1 MKKSNWLETTEYIS
15 IAGSVVGTI
24 AAALTQQVVYAAAP
38 VTLSLCLNFLNRQRN
53 QTIAIDVAKPQEK
66 ELLQPLPPQENIDV
80 ILATQIE
87 KLLIPLAKRQ
97 QQQEAETEAKIE
109 ALQAEIKQIP
119 QLIESI
125 IKRQNQFSFSK
136 GSKGTVDVQTQ
147 EQISKVKYALGQFPE
162 IIKALNQYHTD
173 REASIEGQI
182 EQLKKEVEQVPQLID
197 YLTQVQIDRETKT
210 EEKIQQ
216 LQLEIEKVP
225 QLIES
230 LTQQQTP
237 QENIAGEINSKTQE
251 HLDRLD
257 RLVAEL
263 PETLKSIK
271 DDRDRLENQLQ
282 QQIQQFKE
290 ELKQVPDLIQSLTS
304 ASTEVRVDNLAPLDP
319 KIHQQ
324 INQIKKILAKIPQ
337 AIKVL
342 RESQNNLETRVRQE
356 IQGVKHDLERVP
368 ELMELLDLL
377 HGQQIEMEISNQ
389 ELNER
394 TQVQIQ
400 QLQEEIE
407 QVPYLIE
414 SLTDRQGQIERIN
427 QNFSYQ
433 RLPNLN
439 ENKSYNLDRFY
450 QILETNNED
459 EEDDEIDTD
468 DRQNIDI

>member
-24 AAALTQQVVYAAAP
+24 AAAVTQQVVYAAAP

-66 ELLQPLPPQENIDV
+66 ELLQSLPPQENIDV

-136 GSKGTVDVQTQ
+136 GSKGTVDAQTQ
-147 EQISKVKYALGQFPE
+147 EQISKVKYALAQFPE

-173 REASIEGQI
+173 REANIEGQI
-182 EQLKKEVEQVPQLID
+182 EQLKKEVERVPQLID

-230 LTQQQTP
+230 LAQQTP
-237 QENIAGEINSKTQE
+237 PENIAGEINSQTQE

-257 RLVAEL
+257 SLVAEL

-290 ELKQVPDLIQSLTS
+290 ELKQFPDLIQSLTS

-319 KIHQQ
+319 KISQQ
-324 INQIKKILAKIPQ
+324 IDQIKKILAKIPQ
-337 AIKVL
+337 AIQVL

-356 IQGVKHDLERVP
+356 IQGVKQDLERVP

-414 SLTDRQGQIERIN
+414 SLTDRQGQIEQIN

-433 RLPNLN
+433 TLPNLN

-468 DRQNIDI
+468 DRQNINI